1 MELKLRSY
9 LFYDADA
16 RSAYFPMSDASA
28 NGLRALPVSDGSDS
42 VFYRVVGPTGMGY
55 PCQRPLRVPWPYRKV
70 IVSVHIFLRVF
81 PYLPTAFAVW
91 RMFLEIRY
99 AHDVIRVKIADQ

>member
-1 MELKLRSY
+1 MVHLLHRLY
-9 LFYDADA
+9 GVDA
-16 RSAYFPMSDASA
+16 PAS
-28 NGLRALPVSDGSDS
+28 
-42 VFYRVVGPTGMGY
+42 
-55 PCQRPLRVPWPYRKV
+55 PYRKV